1 MESLDSFGDVKP
13 SLGIMLAF
21 LLGPR
26 FPSLF
31 KMIPNQRRKKLKAL
45 AESVETIAGDLL
57 DRAAKERDV
66 VGGEVDRSIIG
77 TLSTIDILLSE
88 PGQADS
94 EMLFLFNSSI

>member
-1 MESLDSFGDVKP
+1 
-13 SLGIMLAF
+13 
-21 LLGPR
+21 
-26 FPSLF
+26 
-31 KMIPNQRRKKLKAL
+31 MIPNQRRKKLKAL